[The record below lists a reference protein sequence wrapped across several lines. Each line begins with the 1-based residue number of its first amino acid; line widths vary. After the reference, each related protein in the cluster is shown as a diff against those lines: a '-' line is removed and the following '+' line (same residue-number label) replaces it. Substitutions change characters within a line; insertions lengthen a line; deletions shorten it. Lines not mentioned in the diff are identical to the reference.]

1 MRRSNQRR
9 DDVGLR
15 QNLWVE
21 LAREVLRHSHASR
34 TRLELLLVKHA
45 VYLTGLVTR
54 RGGAGPVMTGGGR
67 SAPAADRR
75 GSRLYIHPTA
85 KELQIHVH
93 LAGGRLHHVVAG
105 AHDASVW
112 LGDRGL
118 SVDVGG
124 LGLGGSGRQRQ

>member
-1 MRRSNQRR
+1 MCQYVN
-9 DDVGLR
+9 LR
-15 QNLWVE
+15 V
-21 LAREVLRHSHASR
+21 V
-34 TRLELLLVKHA
+34 
-45 VYLTGLVTR
+45 
-54 RGGAGPVMTGGGR
+54 PVMTGGGR

-93 LAGGRLHHVVAG
+93 LQSSTQSTVTAQLLKIKPILCVCRKVTCAHTQTHNLAGGRLHHVVAG